1 MAKMNAAHSSGSAKA
16 KAGGLCCYAG
26 CGAELTKPLVCA
38 RCKAAAYCC
47 KDCQV
52 KDWKAGHKQ
61 ACKGKAKASTEDVAK
76 DVLRQSSGQSG
87 GAIASALKGR
97 ALCQAC
103 VNGKMDMVDKLLA
116 EGVSTDEP
124 NEDGWTA
131 LMFAS
136 LKGHGEVAEKLLEKG
151 ASVDMQDKVR
161 GREGGMWEGR
171 RGGAGRGGRAEGMC
185 VKEGMGCEGR
195 WGRERR
201 EVG

>member
-136 LKGHGEVAEKLLEKG
+136 GTGRGEVVEKLLEKG
-151 ASVDMQDKVR
+151 ASVDMQSKVR
-161 GREGGMWEGR
+161 GREGGMLEG
-171 RGGAGRGGRAEGMC
+171 GEVMQGEEG
-185 VKEGMGCEGR
+185 V
-195 WGRERR
+195 RR
-201 EVG
+201 ECV